1 MHKVLVL
8 KDSGTHRFACLA
20 LYRALLRQCGASTA
34 EAPWLGESK
43 PLIQQN
49 FRKFRKLQSPS
60 QTANALKAGYEALD
74 LLFSAHTNQ
83 SDAHRI
89 TSLIAQAMSQRE
101 KFAALQ
107 NRSRPV
113 PTSPKPLTPRQARKA
128 ESIRFQEE
136 TSQRHP
142 NATSILNRPR
152 PLGDKKR
159 KVPVLVNARGLPFLR
174 YKKPQPRNVSS
185 VIRTK
190 LERRWAWIERRDMLK
205 LDLVFAQDEEDWDNL
220 TNTKTEEHP
229 TWTEHCKTALRD
241 VNTQISQF
249 DNNAKNLAEKMWAI
263 VLAEKALAEEE
274 ETIQRQPTQ

>member
-20 LYRALLRQCGASTA
+20 LYRALLRQCSASTA
-34 EAPWLGESK
+34 ESPWLRESK

-49 FRKFRKLQSPS
+49 FRRFRKLQSPS

-74 LLFSAHTNQ
+74 LLSSAHTNH
-83 SDAHRI
+83 SDADRI
-89 TSLIAQAMSQRE
+89 TSLIAQARSQRE

-107 NRSRPV
+107 HKSRPERT
-113 PTSPKPLTPRQARKA
+113 PPKPLTPRQARKA
-128 ESIRFQEE
+128 ESIRFQKE

-142 NATSILNRPR
+142 NATSILNRPI

-190 LERRWAWIERRDMLK
+190 LERRWAWIERRDRLK
-205 LDLVFAQDEEDWDNL
+205 LDLSFAEDEDDWDNL
-220 TNTKTEEHP
+220 TNTQTEEGP
-229 TWTEHCKTALRD
+229 TWSEHCQTALRD

-249 DNNAKNLAEKMWAI
+249 DTNTKELAEKMWAV

-274 ETIQRQPTQ
+274 EKIQRQPKQ